1 MTGELQGDV
10 AVQLTSSNGAS
21 RKASLPPV
29 TEVGIGAL
37 VLVVIGGI
45 YLSASYPRRVSLLF
59 PTILAVVAGLMVI
72 FNIVGL
78 ARSKALSRA
87 TFFKVG
93 KWAFL
98 AYVIVAGMLEYVFI
112 FDGTRGNALILLTS
126 MLVVFAVNVPMIIA
140 FTVARYQDTA
150 LEPANG
156 GQSG

>member
-1 MTGELQGDV
+1 MTHELQRN
-10 AVQLTSSNGAS
+10 ASANLTSPNGAG
-21 RKASLPPV
+21 RTAPLPPV
-29 TEVGIGAL
+29 TEVGVGAL
-37 VLVVIGGI
+37 ALVVIGGI
-45 YLSASYPRRVSLLF
+45 YLSASYPRRVSLLL

-93 KWAFL
+93 KWTLL

-126 MLVVFAVNVPMIIA
+126 MLVVFAVDVPTIIS
-140 FTVARYQDTA
+140 FTVARYHDTVV
-150 LEPANG
+150 EPAVG
-156 GQSG
+156 GQSS